1 MTNSPLQNNRT
12 APRVVVAM
20 SGGVDSSVAAALLK
34 EEGYDVVGITMQ
46 LWDYSEGERGR
57 PDSCC
62 SIEDIYD
69 ARRVADAIDIPFYV
83 VNLEEAFTREVVDYF
98 VLDYL
103 NGQTPNPC
111 VKCNQVM
118 KFELLMRKALELE
131 ADFLVT
137 GHYARTEK
145 GERREGRCRLLRGID
160 RSKDQSYFLFTTTQ
174 DQLSR
179 LLFPLGGMT
188 KREVR
193 EHAVRFGLKVAEK
206 GESQEICFVQSGTY
220 QRFIEERGAHP
231 ANSRG
236 EIVDR
241 SGKILGFHRGIF
253 NYTVGQRRGLGI
265 GGGAPLY
272 VLDIDTARNS
282 IIVGSEDELLS
293 DILMAGDCNWIAI
306 EELKRPMTVDT
317 KIRYSQEGSPST
329 VYPVEGGRVRVE
341 FHNPQR
347 AITPGQAAVFYQGEL
362 VVGGGWIE
370 RPDSP

>member
-46 LWDYSEGERGR
+46 LWDHSDGERGR

-62 SIEDIYD
+62 SIEDIHD
-69 ARRVADAIDIPFYV
+69 ARRVADTIDIPFYV

-118 KFELLMRKALELE
+118 KFDLLMRKALELE
-131 ADFLVT
+131 ADFLIT

-145 GERREGRCRLLRGID
+145 GKGREGRYRLLRGID
-160 RSKDQSYFLFTTTQ
+160 RSKDQSYFLFTATQ
-174 DQLSR
+174 DQLSC

-193 EHAVRFGLKVAEK
+193 EHAVRFGLKVADK
-206 GESQEICFVQSGTY
+206 VESQEICFVQSGTY
-220 QRFIEERGAHP
+220 QRFIEEREAS
-231 ANSRG
+231 AQG

-241 SGKILGFHRGIF
+241 SGKTLGFHRGIF

-265 GGGAPLY
+265 GGGEPLY

-282 IIVGSEDELLS
+282 IVVGSEEELLS
-293 DILMAGDCNWIAI
+293 DTLIAGDCNWIAI
-306 EELKRPMTVDT
+306 DELKRPMMVET

-329 VYPVEGGRVRVE
+329 IYPIEGVRVRVE
-341 FHNPQR
+341 FHDPQR
-347 AITPGQAAVFYQGEL
+347 AITPGQAAVFYKGDM

-370 RPDSP
+370 RADSIL

>member
-1 MTNSPLQNNRT
+1 
-12 APRVVVAM
+12 M

-46 LWDYSEGERGR
+46 LWDHSDGERGR

-98 VLDYL
+98 VRDYL
-103 NGQTPNPC
+103 GGQTPNPC

-118 KFELLMRKALELE
+118 KFELLMRKAIELE

-145 GERREGRCRLLRGID
+145 ERSGEGRCRLLRGID

-174 DQLSR
+174 EQLSR

-193 EHAVRFGLKVAEK
+193 EHASRLGLRVADK

-220 QRFIEERGAHP
+220 QRFIEEREAGAQ
-231 ANSRG
+231 G
-236 EIVDR
+236 DIVDR
-241 SGKILGFHRGIF
+241 SGKVLGLHRGIF

-265 GGGAPLY
+265 GGGEPLY
-272 VLDIDTARNS
+272 VLEIDTAQNRV
-282 IIVGSEDELLS
+282 IVGSEGELLS
-293 DILMAGDCNWIAI
+293 DTLIAGDCNWIAI
-306 EELKRPMTVDT
+306 EELTAPTTVGT

-329 VYPVEGGRVRVE
+329 IYPLEDGRVRVE
-341 FHNPQR
+341 FDEPQR
-347 AITPGQAAVFYQGEL
+347 AITPGQAAVFYQGEV

-370 RPDSP
+370 RADSAP